1 MKHERKTQ
9 NEERG
14 GDTIE
19 PFLAALL
26 SEENNSK
33 ISILILF
40 FSFRGYSV
48 LSVSGTRGRCGHA
61 CDRAAQDCTGQVPPR
76 AGGSASEA
84 SLPSLLQG
92 LLFQG
97 LMWLRGTEEGLPS
110 VAFTVGPPKGA
121 RQFILQ
127 VDQRPL
133 FLIPQ
138 TGQFL

>member
-40 FSFRGYSV
+40 FSFIGYSM
-48 LSVSGTRGRCGHA
+48 LSVSGTRGGCGHA
-61 CDRAAQDCTGQVPPR
+61 CDRAAQDCTGQGFR
-76 AGGSASEA
+76 QGQGGSASEA

-97 LMWLRGTEEGLPS
+97 LMWL
-110 VAFTVGPPKGA
+110 
-121 RQFILQ
+121 
-127 VDQRPL
+127 
-133 FLIPQ
+133 
-138 TGQFL
+138 